1 MSGRSSW
8 FQRYLL
14 PGLALKAFI
23 IGGGYA
29 TGRELAEFFMPAGP
43 QGGLMGMLMAMV
55 IWSAVAVV
63 TFLFARATD
72 SYDYRSFFK
81 QLLGPGWLLFEIT
94 YVLFIVLILAV
105 FGGVAGAIGKAT
117 FGWPEIV
124 GTLGLMGSVALI
136 VAFGATSVERLFKYA
151 AFFLYGVYALF
162 LVFSLGTFGDR
173 IALNLSTPAPT
184 DGWLAG
190 GLTYAGYNIIG
201 AVVILPIIRHLT
213 SRRDAVVAGL
223 VAGPLA
229 MIPAIIF
236 FVCMTAYYPEIAKEA
251 LPSDF
256 LLDRLR
262 LPAFQV
268 AFQLMIFIALLETCV
283 GAIHAINERVSNVY
297 EHRRGRALSVRVRLA
312 IAAVLLIGSI
322 FVAQRFGFVELIA
335 KGYRFI
341 AWVFLAVYIL
351 PLLTW
356 GVWRLWKGR
365 DPGPAPA

>member
-1 MSGRSSW
+1 MSGGSSW

-55 IWSAVAVV
+55 IWSVVAVV

-81 QLLGPGWLLFEIT
+81 QLLGPGWLVFEIT

-105 FGGVAGAIGKAT
+105 FGAAAGAIVKST
-117 FGWPEIV
+117 FGWPEIA
-124 GTLGLMGSVALI
+124 GTLGLMTAIALV

-151 AFFLYGVYALF
+151 AFFLYGVYAVF
-162 LVFSLGTFGDR
+162 LVLSLSTFGDR

-184 DGWLAG
+184 DGWLEG

-213 SRRDAVVAGL
+213 SRKDAVIAGL

-236 FVCMTAYYPEIAKEA
+236 FVCMAAYYPEIANEA
-251 LPSDF
+251 LPSGF
-256 LLDRLR
+256 LLERIG
-262 LPAFQV
+262 LPAFQI
-268 AFQLMIFIALLETCV
+268 AFQLMIFIALLETGV
-283 GAIHAINERVSNVY
+283 GAIHAINERVSAVY
-297 EHRRGRALSVRVRLA
+297 ERRRGRPLSVPIRLA
-312 IAAVLLIGSI
+312 IAAALLIGSI
-322 FVAQRFGFVELIA
+322 FVADRFGFVELIA
-335 KGYRFI
+335 KGYRVI
-341 AWVFLAVYIL
+341 AWVFLAIYIL
-351 PLLTW
+351 PLMTW

-365 DPGPAPA
+365 NAPSAPA